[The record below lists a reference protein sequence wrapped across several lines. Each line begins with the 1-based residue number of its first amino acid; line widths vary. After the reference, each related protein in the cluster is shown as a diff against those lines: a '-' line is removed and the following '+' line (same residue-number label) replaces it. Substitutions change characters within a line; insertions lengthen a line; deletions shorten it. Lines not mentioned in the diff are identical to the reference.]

1 MSSPFQTLLAG
12 PEITVRLSSCSE
24 VWSVTRGT
32 VEVVESTG
40 EEKEEEDLLRR
51 LFLRKVNEIVF
62 SPPRYF
68 HSSDENSHQ
77 DHYFSVKWIPAACVL
92 REMNLF
98 PTIDKWFIIYFN
110 TGSFMPFSTDAHFI
124 CISHF
129 CRIVPF
135 TLRALSPHSYKGRFN
150 CRVPVLGMMPL
161 TTCIKCSCLAAK
173 NFQDWT
179 VSPA

>member
-1 MSSPFQTLLAG
+1 M
-12 PEITVRLSSCSE
+12 
-24 VWSVTRGT
+24 
-32 VEVVESTG
+32 EVVESTG

-62 SPPRYF
+62 PPPRYF

-98 PTIDKWFIIYFN
+98 PTIDKLFIIYFN

-129 CRIVPF
+129 CCIVQF
-135 TLRALSPHSYKGRFN
+135 LIHLA
-150 CRVPVLGMMPL
+150 
-161 TTCIKCSCLAAK
+161 CSFSSFL
-173 NFQDWT
+173 
-179 VSPA
+179 

>member
-1 MSSPFQTLLAG
+1 MLGGVISHSG
-12 PEITVRLSSCSE
+12 YGGGC
-24 VWSVTRGT
+24 WKHGW
-32 VEVVESTG
+32 G
-40 EEKEEEDLLRR
+40 EGGGRPVAPAVSQKSKWNRFFPR
-51 LFLRKVNEIVF
+51 
-62 SPPRYF
+62 RYF

-98 PTIDKWFIIYFN
+98 PTIDKLFIIYFN